1 MMIHPLLTCYD
12 GVRLILEQGRMSQ
25 TKLVA
30 VTETADAKTT
40 ARVAILTILV
50 FWKLI
55 EVLEIV
61 QV

>member
-1 MMIHPLLTCYD
+1 
-12 GVRLILEQGRMSQ
+12 MSQ